1 MIFATDVNTK
11 GKPRSSILSKFVFHA
26 ETDGSE
32 EKSFRLNHVLLL
44 CFGCFVLG
52 CVVASLFAGTGK
64 SCVRSSID
72 EAQVVPPAGVDPPAP
87 HGSPSPTPLPPA
99 IQDEIKGMKKDLDKL
114 VDYHVAGAGKGVA
127 YRRTADFV
135 DRFGHRFT
143 GTENLERSIDHLESI
158 VRQDGFN
165 DVHFE
170 SVSVPRWVRG
180 EERCVLLSPL
190 VGNATKKLPMLGL
203 GFSVGT
209 GTEGI
214 TSDVLVVS
222 SFEDLAMKS
231 DQVRGKIV
239 LFNFPWTKYGE
250 CTPYRYLGASFAAK
264 YGAVAV
270 LIRSLA
276 SFSLSTPHTGS
287 MGYIKGVFDAKSAK
301 NYQARIPEALFG
313 DYSQVEKIP
322 SAAITAEDAAMLQRM
337 QERGDKV
344 VVQLRMSAQTLS
356 DTPSR
361 NTIVEIKGSK
371 YPDEVVIVSGHIDSW
386 DVGQGAI
393 DDAGPSFVAYQVVKA
408 VKDLGLKP
416 KRTLRM
422 IFWTAEEVGV
432 VGGRRYYED
441 HKGEADKI
449 SMVIELDYS
458 IFTATGASLR
468 SDAPTLLVMR
478 AVGESL
484 ARIGGSHVFADAGF
498 TTSDMGRFVESH
510 QIPALTV
517 AQVPK

>member
-1 MIFATDVNTK
+1 
-11 GKPRSSILSKFVFHA
+11 
-26 ETDGSE
+26 
-32 EKSFRLNHVLLL
+32 
-44 CFGCFVLG
+44 
-52 CVVASLFAGTGK
+52 
-64 SCVRSSID
+64 
-72 EAQVVPPAGVDPPAP
+72 
-87 HGSPSPTPLPPA
+87 
-99 IQDEIKGMKKDLDKL
+99 MKKDLDKL

-135 DRFGHRFT
+135 DRYGHRFT

-209 GTEGI
+209 GMEGI
-214 TSDVLVVS
+214 TSDVVVVN

-231 DQVRGKIV
+231 DKVRGKIV

-287 MGYIKGVFDAKSAK
+287 MGYIK
-301 NYQARIPEALFG
+301 
-313 DYSQVEKIP
+313 VEKIP

-344 VVQLRMSAQTLS
+344 VVQLHMSAQTLS
-356 DTPSR
+356 NTPSR

-432 VGGRRYYED
+432 VGGRQYYED